1 MSTFHSD
8 RSFVA
13 IIGDIRGSRSLT
25 QRREIQENLG
35 IILQEINEGFEADIA
50 AKFLITLGDEFQGLL
65 FDGRSLLKIIEKIKM
80 SLYPVTFRFGIG
92 MGRITTDIYPEMAL
106 GADGPAFYRARSAIE
121 LLKENESKK
130 KAVLSDLS
138 FRFEEKNSTTERLLN
153 TAFTLL
159 YSLEQTWTDRQREII
174 TDQLFH
180 QDGQKASALRLGI
193 TQSAVHKALSA
204 GSYYTYEK
212 ALKEITS
219 VMEEISI

>member
-8 RSFVA
+8 RSFIA

-159 YSLEQTWTDRQREII
+159 YSLEHTWTDRQREII
-174 TDQLFH
+174 TDQLVH

>member
-92 MGRITTDIYPEMAL
+92 MGQITTNIFSEMAL

-159 YSLEQTWTDRQREII
+159 YSLEHTWTDRQREII

>member
-8 RSFVA
+8 RSFIA

-92 MGRITTDIYPEMAL
+92 MGQITTNIFSEMAL

-159 YSLEQTWTDRQREII
+159 YSLEHTWTDRQREII

>member
-8 RSFVA
+8 RSFIA

-159 YSLEQTWTDRQREII
+159 YSLEHTWTDRQREII

>member
-92 MGRITTDIYPEMAL
+92 MGRTTTDIYPEMAL

-138 FRFEEKNSTTERLLN
+138 FRFEEKSSTTERLLN

-159 YSLEQTWTDRQREII
+159 YSLEHTWTDRQREII

>member
-8 RSFVA
+8 RTFVA

-65 FDGRSLLKIIEKIKM
+65 FDGRSLLKIIEKIKI

-106 GADGPAFYRARSAIE
+106 GADGPAFYRARSAIK

>member
-153 TAFTLL
+153 TVFTLL
-159 YSLEQTWTDRQREII
+159 YSLEHTWTDRQREII

>member
-138 FRFEEKNSTTERLLN
+138 FRFEEKSSTTERLLN

>member
-13 IIGDIRGSRSLT
+13 IIGDIRCSRSLT

-80 SLYPVTFRFGIG
+80 SLYSVTFRFGIG

-159 YSLEQTWTDRQREII
+159 YSLEHTWTDRQREII

>member
-92 MGRITTDIYPEMAL
+92 MGQITTNIFSEMAL

-138 FRFEEKNSTTERLLN
+138 FRFEEKSSTTERLLN

-159 YSLEQTWTDRQREII
+159 YSLEHTWTDR
-174 TDQLFH
+174 
-180 QDGQKASALRLGI
+180 KASALRLGI

>member
-35 IILQEINEGFEADIA
+35 TILQEINEGFEADIA

-153 TAFTLL
+153 TVFTLL
-159 YSLEQTWTDRQREII
+159 YSLEHTWTDRQREII

>member
-8 RSFVA
+8 RSFIA

-65 FDGRSLLKIIEKIKM
+65 FDGRSLLKIIEKIEM

-159 YSLEQTWTDRQREII
+159 YSLEHTWTDRQREII

>member
-153 TAFTLL
+153 TVFTLL
-159 YSLEQTWTDRQREII
+159 YSLEHTWTDRQREII
-174 TDQLFH
+174 TDQLLH

>member
-138 FRFEEKNSTTERLLN
+138 FQFEEKNSTTERLLN

-159 YSLEQTWTDRQREII
+159 YSLEHTWTDRQREII

>member
-92 MGRITTDIYPEMAL
+92 MGQITTNIFSEMAL

-138 FRFEEKNSTTERLLN
+138 FRFEEKSSTTERLLN

-159 YSLEQTWTDRQREII
+159 YSLEHTWTDRQREII

>member
-8 RSFVA
+8 RSFIA

-65 FDGRSLLKIIEKIKM
+65 FDGRSLLNIIEKIEM

-159 YSLEQTWTDRQREII
+159 YSLEHTWTDRQREII

>member
-35 IILQEINEGFEADIA
+35 TILQEINEGFEADIA

-138 FRFEEKNSTTERLLN
+138 FRFEEKSSTTERLLN

-159 YSLEQTWTDRQREII
+159 YSLEHTWTDRQREII

>member
-65 FDGRSLLKIIEKIKM
+65 FDGRSLLKIIEKIKI

-106 GADGPAFYRARSAIE
+106 VADGPAFYRARSAIE

>member
-8 RSFVA
+8 RSFIA

-65 FDGRSLLKIIEKIKM
+65 FDGRSLLKIIEKIEM

-106 GADGPAFYRARSAIE
+106 GADGPTFYRARSAIE

-159 YSLEQTWTDRQREII
+159 YSLEHTWTDRQREII

>member
-65 FDGRSLLKIIEKIKM
+65 FDGRSLLKIIEKIKI

-159 YSLEQTWTDRQREII
+159 YSLEHTWTDRQREII

>member
-1 MSTFHSD
+1 M
-8 RSFVA
+8 
-13 IIGDIRGSRSLT
+13 T

-92 MGRITTDIYPEMAL
+92 MGQITTNIFSEMAL

-138 FRFEEKNSTTERLLN
+138 FRFEEKSSTTERLLN

-159 YSLEQTWTDRQREII
+159 YSLEHTWTDRQREII

>member
-8 RSFVA
+8 RSFIA

-92 MGRITTDIYPEMAL
+92 MGQITTNIFSEMAL

-138 FRFEEKNSTTERLLN
+138 FRFEEKSSTTERLLN

-159 YSLEQTWTDRQREII
+159 YSLEHTWTDRQREII

>member
-159 YSLEQTWTDRQREII
+159 YSLEHTWTDRQREII

-180 QDGQKASALRLGI
+180 QNGQKASALRLGI

>member
-92 MGRITTDIYPEMAL
+92 MGQITTDIYPEMAL

-159 YSLEQTWTDRQREII
+159 YSLEHTWTDRQREII

>member
-138 FRFEEKNSTTERLLN
+138 FRFEEKSSTTERLLN

-159 YSLEQTWTDRQREII
+159 YSLEHTWTDRQREII

>member
-65 FDGRSLLKIIEKIKM
+65 FDGRSLLKIIEKIEM

-159 YSLEQTWTDRQREII
+159 YSLEHTWTDRQREII

>member
-35 IILQEINEGFEADIA
+35 IILQEINEGFETDIA

-159 YSLEQTWTDRQREII
+159 YSLEHTWTDRQREII

>member
-50 AKFLITLGDEFQGLL
+50 AKFLITL
-65 FDGRSLLKIIEKIKM
+65 EKIKM

-159 YSLEQTWTDRQREII
+159 YSLEHTWTDRQREII

>member
-25 QRREIQENLG
+25 QRREIQENIG

-159 YSLEQTWTDRQREII
+159 YSLEHTWTDRQREII

>member
-8 RSFVA
+8 RSFIA

-65 FDGRSLLKIIEKIKM
+65 FDGRSLLKIIEKIEM

-138 FRFEEKNSTTERLLN
+138 FRFEEKSSTTERLLN

-159 YSLEQTWTDRQREII
+159 YSLEHTWTDRQREII

>member
-92 MGRITTDIYPEMAL
+92 MGQITTNIFSEMAL

-138 FRFEEKNSTTERLLN
+138 FRFEEKSSTTERLLN

-159 YSLEQTWTDRQREII
+159 YSLEHTWTDRQREII

-180 QDGQKASALRLGI
+180 QNGQKASALRLGI

>member
-65 FDGRSLLKIIEKIKM
+65 FDGRSLLKIIEKIKI

-106 GADGPAFYRARSAIE
+106 GADGPAFYRARSAIQ

>member
-159 YSLEQTWTDRQREII
+159 YSLEHTWTDRQREII